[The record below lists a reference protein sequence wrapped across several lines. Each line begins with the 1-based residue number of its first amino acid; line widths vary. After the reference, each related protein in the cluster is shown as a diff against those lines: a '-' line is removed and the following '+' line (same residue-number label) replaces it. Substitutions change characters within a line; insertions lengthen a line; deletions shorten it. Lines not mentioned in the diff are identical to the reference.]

1 MKKLSVFRWSQRRL
15 NINLTEDLVQYE
27 NFYSKKIIQ
36 DKELGQSIS
45 WKNLFQII

>member
-1 MKKLSVFRWSQRRL
+1 MVSEEIKYKYDLA
-15 NINLTEDLVQYE
+15 EDLVQYE

-36 DKELGQSIS
+36 DKELGPLIS